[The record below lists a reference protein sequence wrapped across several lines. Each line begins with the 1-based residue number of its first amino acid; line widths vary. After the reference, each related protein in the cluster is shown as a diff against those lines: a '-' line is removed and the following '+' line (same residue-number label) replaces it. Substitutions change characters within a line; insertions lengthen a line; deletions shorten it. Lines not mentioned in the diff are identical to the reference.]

1 MKNDVTVLEN
11 EASPRDNEY
20 TVAEE
25 IANALTHGIGA
36 LLSAAGMSA
45 LIIYAAMSQDPWR
58 IASVTIF
65 GATMVLMYLTSTLY
79 HALPHPRT
87 KKFLRIADH
96 CAIYLLIAGTYTPFL
111 LVSMRGPW
119 GWSLFAVIWSC
130 AVAGCIFKFFF
141 TGRFNVV
148 STLLYI
154 AMGWTVVI
162 AIKPTL
168 EMVPTGAL
176 IAIAAGGICYTLGTI
191 FYLWDRLPY
200 NHAIWH
206 LFVLGGT
213 LAHFIAIMGWIV
225 PVAQA
230 TTGS

>member
-1 MKNDVTVLEN
+1 MKNNDALLDTRN
-11 EASPRDNEY
+11 AARDNEY

-25 IANALTHGIGA
+25 VANALTHGFGA

-58 IASVTIF
+58 IVSVSIF

-87 KKFLRIADH
+87 KEFLRIADH

-119 GWSLFAVIWSC
+119 GWTLFAVIWSC

-141 TGRFNVV
+141 TGRFNVI
-148 STLLYI
+148 STLLYL

-168 EMVPTGAL
+168 EMVPSGAL
-176 IAIAAGGICYTLGTI
+176 IAIAVGGICYSLGTI
-191 FYLWDRLPY
+191 FYLWEKLPF

-225 PVAQA
+225 PVTQA
-230 TTGS
+230 ATGS